1 MFGTVNY
8 ANCCC
13 LSRELAQ
20 SRTQRRKSTDG
31 EIDRDK
37 PVNDRAID
45 YRIYKRFRVY
55 EQSLSHETGVS
66 GLLPFTDV
74 TCNG

>member
-1 MFGTVNY
+1 MLGTTNY

-13 LSRELAQ
+13 LSRGLTQ
-20 SRTQRRKSTDG
+20 SWTQRRESTDG

-45 YRIYKRFRVY
+45 YRIYKRSRVY
-55 EQSLSHETGVS
+55 EQSLSHETGIS

-74 TCNG
+74 TRKD